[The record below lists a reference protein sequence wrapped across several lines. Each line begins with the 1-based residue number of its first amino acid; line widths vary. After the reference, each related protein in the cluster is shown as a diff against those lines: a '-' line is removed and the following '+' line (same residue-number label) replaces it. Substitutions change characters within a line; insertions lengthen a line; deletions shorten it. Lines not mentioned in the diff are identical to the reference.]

1 MLHWFGALWLATK
14 YFPVNQSA
22 RNTAIF
28 GGKISLNHCAMK
40 GFEKYQFH
48 DAVML
53 QRLFCNQFLKFIW
66 RFRSFSFQKVP
77 VSIPQ
82 KIWIIYKLQI
92 LLWLDAALRQQKLKI
107 TFNIWLSRDLC
118 SNAFYLPFTYNI
130 RKGSFT
136 RRAFDACRCGRQVRF
151 CKIRNFSICPAT
163 HTSAEPARVKR
174 TLCEWA
180 LRCVH
185 KFSFLTWPFSAS
197 FPLPIWKM

>member
-66 RFRSFSFQKVP
+66 WLRSFTFQKVP

-118 SNAFYLPFTYNI
+118 SNAFNLPFTYNI
-130 RKGSFT
+130 RKGSHSHDVHLM
-136 RRAFDACRCGRQVRF
+136 RAGAAD
-151 CKIRNFSICPAT
+151 
-163 HTSAEPARVKR
+163 
-174 TLCEWA
+174 
-180 LRCVH
+180 RCVFV
-185 KFSFLTWPFSAS
+185 KLEIFLFVRQHTLLLNPHAS
-197 FPLPIWKM
+197 NARCVNGP

>member
-66 RFRSFSFQKVP
+66 WLRSFTFQKVP

-136 RRAFDACRCGRQVRF
+136 RRAFDACGFSRSVCCRTNR
-151 CKIRNFSICPAT
+151 KISNFTKT
-163 HTSAEPARVKR
+163 HLSAAPARIKW
-174 TLCEWA
+174 TSCEWEP
-180 LRCVH
+180 LRM
-185 KFSFLTWPFSAS
+185 L
-197 FPLPIWKM
+197 